1 VAQNTQLM
9 TSAKTTKE
17 VLTRPPIVVVLGH
30 VDHGK
35 STLLDYIRKANTV
48 EKEAGGITQHIG
60 AYEALYEDKKITFID
75 TPGHAAFSNMRG
87 RGASVADIAV
97 LVVAA
102 DDGVKP
108 QTIEALAAIET
119 AKIPYVVAINKI
131 DKPDANLDRAK
142 QTLAENNVFVEGYGG
157 TVPWVG
163 ISAKVGTGVGE
174 LLDIIEL
181 LAELAELKAN
191 PSVAGEGTI
200 IESHRDPQS
209 GIYATLIIKDGTL
222 HKKDFLVLKNQVAIV
237 RTIENSYGKQVSEVL
252 PGGAAQVTGFEE
264 MPEAGASFKTYKSK
278 KEAEEIAKRWK
289 VEPSLEGSTFQNTE
303 DARIAIPLV
312 VKADTLGTL
321 EALIGEITKQNTD
334 KVRVKIIAS
343 GVGPVSENDIRPLRD
358 ADSPIVIDF
367 NVKVDR
373 VAKDLSDNL
382 KIQII
387 FFNIIYKVSE
397 FLESEVKRRTPT
409 EEDTTP
415 TGTLKILKT
424 FSQTKKKQVVGG
436 QVQTGIIKRGNHVV
450 IMRREA
456 QIGTGRIVGIQHL
469 KKEVD
474 KIEEGNQC
482 GLEVETK
489 VIVANGDTLLAYS
502 VLPK

>member
-1 VAQNTQLM
+1 MPQT
-9 TSAKTTKE
+9 KTTIKE
-17 VLTRPPIVVVLGH
+17 VITRPPIVVVLGH

-35 STLLDYIRKANTV
+35 STLLDYIRKASTV

-60 AYEALYEDKKITFID
+60 AYEVLYQDKKITFID

-108 QTIEALAAIET
+108 QTLEALAAIET
-119 AKIPYVVAINKI
+119 AKIPYIVAINKI
-131 DKPDANLDRAK
+131 DKPDANLDKAK
-142 QTLAENNVFVEGYGG
+142 QTLAENNVYVEGYGG
-157 TVPWVG
+157 TVPWVA
-163 ISAKVGTGVGE
+163 ISAKTGTGVDE
-174 LLDIIEL
+174 LLEVIEL
-181 LAELAELKAN
+181 LAELAELKAD
-191 PSVAGEGTI
+191 PSTPGEGVI
-200 IESHRDPQS
+200 IESHRDPRS
-209 GIYATLIIKDGTL
+209 GIYATLIVKNGTL
-222 HKKDFLVLKNQVAIV
+222 HKKDFLVVGHLVANI
-237 RTIENSYGKQVSEVL
+237 RTIENSTGKQIPEVL
-252 PGGAAQVTGFEE
+252 AGSPARVTGFEE
-264 MPEAGASFKTYKSK
+264 MPEAGLTFKTYRSR
-278 KEAEEIAKRWK
+278 KEAETATGSHV
-289 VEPSLEGSTFQNTE
+289 VEKKKEEERLTPEEEASLV
-303 DARIAIPLV
+303 IIPII

-321 EALIGEITKQNTD
+321 EALTGEISKQNTD
-334 KVRVKIIAS
+334 KVKIKIIAS

-358 ADSPIVIDF
+358 ASSPIVIDF

-373 VAKDLSDNL
+373 AAKDLSDNL

-397 FLESEVKRRTPT
+397 FLESEVARRTPT
-409 EEDTTP
+409 GENMTP

-436 QVQTGIIKRGNHVV
+436 QVQTGIIKRGNPVV

-489 VIVANGDTLLAYS
+489 VVVANGDTLFAYS